1 MENALDKNNDLKKK
15 NQLIWISDLLVLGG
29 IGDLLIKWYDFVAL
43 VIPSYVFGQSK

>member
-29 IGDLLIKWYDFVAL
+29 IGDLLIK
-43 VIPSYVFGQSK
+43 